1 MKKIFA
7 FAGRKRSGKGLL
19 SLGLKEKMDNVVI
32 LTIAN
37 YLKELCCN
45 ILGVDDI
52 STLNEW
58 KDNGHIFEYI
68 PNDRWFNLINKSSG
82 IPIDT
87 IKKEIGDILFTDVR
101 QMLQVIGT
109 DLIRKY
115 CPNWHVDKLT
125 EDINSYSDDYVIVID
140 DVRFKNEKEAIEKL
154 GGEVFFMVRP
164 NWYDVSNHISEISLK
179 WQDFDDSHVIIND
192 LPKEEIINLFYY
204 SISDIVKQDE
214 VEIFLSANS
223 IYKEVYNC
231 NFPSIGTN
239 KEIINELIKQ
249 NKDKHHF
256 INNGII
262 HFTAKNRK
270 IAEEFNDNVFNY
282 NHDCWRKQFIIYN
295 PLIDENLK
303 RFF

>member
-45 ILGVDDI
+45 ILGIDDI

-58 KDNGHIFEYI
+58 KDNGHTFEYV
-68 PNDRWFNLINKSSG
+68 PNDRWFNLISKSCG
-82 IPIDT
+82 ITVDI
-87 IKKEIGDILFTDVR
+87 IKKEIGNIIFTNIR
-101 QMLQVIGT
+101 QMLQIIGT

-115 CPNWHVDKLT
+115 SPNWHIDKLI
-125 EDINSYSDDYVIVID
+125 EDINSYSDKYVIAID

-154 GGEVFFMVRP
+154 GGEVFFIIRP
-164 NWYDVSNHISEISLK
+164 NCFDVSNHISEISLR
-179 WQDFDDSHVIIND
+179 WQDFDDSHIIIND
-192 LPKEEIINLFYY
+192 LPKDVMVNLFYFSLSEIINQN
-204 SISDIVKQDE
+204 D

-223 IYKEVYNC
+223 IYKSLYNS

-239 KEIINELIKQ
+239 KEIVNDLIKQ

-256 INNGII
+256 VNNGII
-262 HFTAKNRK
+262 HFIAKNSK
-270 IAEEFNDNVFNY
+270 IAKEFNEDILIY
-282 NHDCWRKQFIIYN
+282 NHGCWHKEFIIYN
-295 PLIDENLK
+295 PLINENLK
-303 RFF
+303 RFM